1 MNYFSNVPLEPIH
14 KQLFTGIAQKVS
26 FRFLERRRWVKK
38 QFYVFERKEKEY
50 QVDQILCSFYV
61 VLFIFIKVTRFI
73 LFYIITVT
81 TYCMTLKKETVD
93 FVHSL
98 YETSVFLSCM
108 CIVFLAGIFLAHVT
122 NFNTGIL
129 KIKSLRPKYFCF
141 HRDNICSKRSD
152 IWI

>member
-1 MNYFSNVPLEPIH
+1 MLPWNSMH
-14 KQLFTGIAQKVS
+14 KYLFTDIAQKVS

-50 QVDQILCSFYV
+50 QVDQILCSFYK
-61 VLFIFIKVTRFI
+61 VLFIFIKFTRFI

-129 KIKSLRPKYFCF
+129 KLKSLTPKYFCIHHDHF
-141 HRDNICSKRSD
+141 CSKWHEL
-152 IWI
+152 WIYL

>member
-1 MNYFSNVPLEPIH
+1 MLPWNSMH
-14 KQLFTGIAQKVS
+14 KYLFTDIAQKVS

-50 QVDQILCSFYV
+50 QVDQILCSFYK
-61 VLFIFIKVTRFI
+61 VLLIFIKFTRFI

-129 KIKSLRPKYFCF
+129 KTKSLTPNYFCI
-141 HRDNICSKRSD
+141 HYDNFCSKWHELWMY
-152 IWI
+152 I